1 MVIAD
6 RVFAHPQLGSDVRLA
21 VYEQPAGTSP
31 VQGMPDDAGFLVT
44 EEWRGV
50 GRVVKTL
57 GFFSDRAA
65 ALDRLAARA
74 KELELQRYRP
84 VAPAA

>member
-6 RVFAHPQLGSDVRLA
+6 RVFEHPQQASQVRLV
-21 VYEQPAGTSP
+21 VYERPAGLSP
-31 VQGMPDDAGFLVT
+31 VDGMPDEGGFLVT

-50 GRVVKTL
+50 GKVVKTL
-57 GFFSDRAA
+57 GFSTDRSS
-65 ALDRLAARA
+65 ALERLEQRA
-74 KELELQRYRP
+74 KQLQLQRYQP